1 MAPASAVAGGLPASS
16 QPPKVS
22 PATPPTAGTK
32 RSAMLSAEL
41 LHRQL
46 AALRLIYQ
54 ADDEFDHRLFSRASP
69 RPGR

>member
-1 MAPASAVAGGLPASS
+1 MSRTAMAPASAVAGGLPASS

-46 AALRLIYQ
+46 AALRLI
-54 ADDEFDHRLFSRASP
+54 
-69 RPGR
+69 